1 MEHWKYT
8 KKANSQA
15 QSLFQKAIEID
26 HDYAEAVDG
35 RDKVS
40 QKWSFKNE
48 PPGKGTEFNVIER
61 NLNSEL
67 KRRQV

>member
-1 MEHWKYT
+1 LE
-8 KKANSQA
+8 NR
-15 QSLFQKAIEID
+15 
-26 HDYAEAVDG
+26 VDG